1 MMHKSVL
8 LILVALAPTLAS
20 AFMGGQTRSFAG
32 RTSTSLNI
40 GPLKK
45 ITNKAEYE
53 QTVNNLMRQNGYS
66 REQAEKEYNAFLDNP
81 NDYALQKVSVEVFL
95 RSILFQLDP
104 YYATFLKSCRV
115 KCITA
120 VWATNL

>member
-8 LILVALAPTLAS
+8 LILVALAPMLAS
-20 AFMGGQTRSFAG
+20 AFMGGQATRSFAG

-45 ITNKAEYE
+45 LTNKAEYE
-53 QTVNNLMRQNGYS
+53 QTVNGLMQQNGYS

-81 NDYALQKVSVEVFL
+81 NDYALQKVSAEVFM

-104 YYATFLKSCRV
+104 Y
-115 KCITA
+115 
-120 VWATNL
+120 